1 MPIRWLHKGVTCA
14 KTPKK
19 ESGDNLRVLMV
30 SPGTRGDVAP
40 IAGLGGR
47 LQGLGYEV
55 AVAANPA
62 YAPLVV
68 ESGCEFRPL
77 PGDLE
82 ALIRQP
88 APGANASSGSVLSFW
103 GKLAEYMDDAATG
116 TLAAAEA
123 GADVILA
130 NSVAPYA
137 YDIAEALGIPAIGAH
152 LQPTEP
158 SAAYPPVLM
167 NSARSLGA
175 WGNKI
180 IGERAAAG
188 PAPYDRPSAR
198 LRKELGLGRQS
209 RAAGERRRRKAH
221 ATILH
226 GISPSVLPRPAD
238 WHSGLVM
245 AGYWWPAVKADW
257 QPSAELVAFLAA
269 GPPPVFV
276 GFGSSAHIDPAFI
289 LEATRRAGVRAVV
302 QGAEGVL
309 GEDAV
314 GVGSVPHE
322 WLFPQM
328 AAVVHHAGAG
338 TTAASFRAGVPAIGV
353 PVYTDQPLW
362 AARIASLGAGPQPM
376 PYKKLTPERLGDAI
390 TQAVSTPS
398 YAHRAA
404 EVAAAI
410 AAEDGTAPVLE
421 ALEDLP
427 SK

>member
-1 MPIRWLHKGVTCA
+1 M
-14 KTPKK
+14 
-19 ESGDNLRVLMV
+19 RVLMV
-30 SPGTRGDVAP
+30 TPGTRGDVAP
-40 IAGLGGR
+40 MAGLGSR
-47 LQGLGYEV
+47 LQALGYEV
-55 AVAANPA
+55 AIAANSA
-62 YAPLVV
+62 HAPLVV

-82 ALIRQP
+82 GLIRQP
-88 APGANASSGSVLSFW
+88 APGAKASSKSVLTFW
-103 GKLAEYMDDAATG
+103 RNLTEYMDGAATG

-123 GADVILA
+123 GADVIMA

-137 YDIAEALGIPAIGAH
+137 YDVAEALGIPAIGAH

-188 PAPYDRPSAR
+188 PAPYDAPSAR
-198 LRKELGLGRQS
+198 LRRELGLGKQS
-209 RAAGERRRRKAH
+209 RAAGEGRRRKAQ

-238 WHSGLVM
+238 WHQGLVM
-245 AGYWWPAVKADW
+245 AGYWWPAMKGDW
-257 QPSAELVAFLAA
+257 QPPADLVDFLAD

-276 GFGSSAHIDPAFI
+276 GFGSSAHMDPAFI

-302 QGAEGVL
+302 QGAQGAL
-309 GEDAV
+309 GDDAI

-338 TTAASFRAGVPAIGV
+338 TTAAGFRAGVPAVGV

-362 AARIASLGAGPQPM
+362 ASRIASLGVGPQPV
-376 PYKKLTPERLGDAI
+376 PHKKLTTARLGEAME
-390 TQAVSTPS
+390 QAVSTPS
-398 YAHRAA
+398 YAQRAR

-410 AAEDGTAPVLE
+410 AAEDGTAPVVEVLRK
-421 ALEDLP
+421 LG
-427 SK
+427 

>member
-1 MPIRWLHKGVTCA
+1 M
-14 KTPKK
+14 
-19 ESGDNLRVLMV
+19 RVLMV
-30 SPGTRGDVAP
+30 APGTRGDVAP
-40 IAGLGGR
+40 MAGLGSS

-55 AVAANPA
+55 AIAANPA

-77 PGDLE
+77 PGDLTK
-82 ALIRQP
+82 LITQP
-88 APGANASSGSVLSFW
+88 APGTKASSGSVLTFW
-103 GKLAEYMDDAATG
+103 RKLTDYMDNAATG

-137 YDIAEALGIPAIGAH
+137 YDIAEAMGIPVLGAH

-158 SAAYPPVLM
+158 SAAYPPVIM

-188 PAPYDRPSAR
+188 PAPYDAPSAR
-198 LRKELGLGRQS
+198 LRKELGLGKLS
-209 RAAGERRRRKAH
+209 RAVGERRRRKAE

-238 WHSGLVM
+238 WHTGLVM
-245 AGYWWPAVKADW
+245 AGYWWPVMKPDW
-257 QPSAELVAFLAA
+257 QPPTDLVDFLAD
-269 GPPPVFV
+269 GTPPVFV
-276 GFGSSAHIDPAFI
+276 GFGSSAHIDPA
-289 LEATRRAGVRAVV
+289 LVLGATRQAGVRAVV
-302 QGAEGVL
+302 QGAEGAL
-309 GEDAV
+309 GTDAI

-338 TTAASFRAGVPAIGV
+338 TTAAGFRAGVPAVGV
-353 PVYTDQPLW
+353 PVYPDQPLW
-362 AARIASLGAGPQPM
+362 ASRIASIGAGPQPI

-390 TQAVSTPS
+390 TEAVSTPS
-398 YAHRAA
+398 YARRAA
-404 EVAAAI
+404 EVAAAM
-410 AAEDGTAPVLE
+410 AAEDGTVPVVE
-421 ALEDLP
+421 ALRNLP

>member
-1 MPIRWLHKGVTCA
+1 M
-14 KTPKK
+14 
-19 ESGDNLRVLMV
+19 
-30 SPGTRGDVAP
+30 
-40 IAGLGGR
+40 AGLGSS
-47 LQGLGYEV
+47 LQSLGYEV
-55 AVAANPA
+55 AIAANPA
-62 YAPLVV
+62 FAPLVV

-82 ALIRQP
+82 GLIRQP
-88 APGANASSGSVLSFW
+88 APGAKGSSGSLLTFW
-103 GKLAEYMDDAATG
+103 RKLTDYMDNAATG

-137 YDIAEALGIPAIGAH
+137 YDIAEAMGIPALGAH

-158 SAAYPPVLM
+158 SAAYPPVIM

-188 PAPYDRPSAR
+188 PAPYDAPGAR
-198 LRKELGLGRQS
+198 LRKELGLAKLD
-209 RAAGERRRRKAH
+209 RAAGERRRRKAR
-221 ATILH
+221 ATVLH

-238 WHSGLVM
+238 WHEGLVM
-245 AGYWWPAVKADW
+245 AGYWWPPMKPDWKPPAD
-257 QPSAELVAFLAA
+257 LVDFLAD

-289 LEATRRAGVRAVV
+289 LDSTRRAGVRAVV
-302 QGAEGVL
+302 QGVEGAM
-309 GEDAV
+309 GDDAIAV
-314 GVGSVPHE
+314 GSIPHE
-322 WLFPQM
+322 WLFPRM

-338 TTAASFRAGVPAIGV
+338 TAAAGFRAGVPAVGV

-362 AARIASLGAGPQPM
+362 ASRIASLGAGPQPI

-390 TQAVSTPS
+390 TEAVSTPS
-398 YAHRAA
+398 YAQRAA

-410 AAEDGTAPVLE
+410 AREDGTAPVVD
-421 ALEDLP
+421 ALRNLP

>member
-1 MPIRWLHKGVTCA
+1 M
-14 KTPKK
+14 
-19 ESGDNLRVLMV
+19 RVLMV

-88 APGANASSGSVLSFW
+88 APGAKASSGSVLTFW

-137 YDIAEALGIPAIGAH
+137 YDIAEAMGIPAIGAH

-175 WGNKI
+175 LGNKI

-188 PAPYDRPSAR
+188 PAPYDAPSAR
-198 LRKELGLGRQS
+198 LRKELGLGKQS

-302 QGAEGVL
+302 QGADGAL
-309 GEDAV
+309 GDDAI
-314 GVGSVPHE
+314 GIGGVPHE
-322 WLFPQM
+322 WLFPRM

-338 TTAASFRAGVPAIGV
+338 TTAAGFRAGVPAIGV

-362 AARIASLGAGPQPM
+362 AARVASLGVGPQPM

-390 TQAVSTPS
+390 AQAVSTPS

-404 EVAAAI
+404 KVAAAI
-410 AAEDGTAPVLE
+410 AAEDGTAPVLQ

>member
-1 MPIRWLHKGVTCA
+1 M
-14 KTPKK
+14 
-19 ESGDNLRVLMV
+19 RVLMV
-30 SPGTRGDVAP
+30 TPGTRGDVAP
-40 IAGLGGR
+40 MAGLGGL

-55 AVAANPA
+55 AIAANPA

-77 PGDLE
+77 PGDL
-82 ALIRQP
+82 ARLIRQP
-88 APGANASSGSVLSFW
+88 APGAKATGGSVLSFW
-103 GKLAEYMDDAATG
+103 RELSEYMENAAIG

-137 YDIAEALGIPAIGAH
+137 YDVAEAFGIPAVGAH

-167 NSARSLGA
+167 NSARSLGS
-175 WGNKI
+175 WGNRI

-188 PAPYDRPSAR
+188 PAPYDAPSAR
-198 LRKELGLGRQS
+198 LRKSLGLRQQS
-209 RAAGERRRRKAH
+209 RAAGERRRRKAN

-226 GISPSVLPRPAD
+226 GISPTVLPRPAD
-238 WHSGLVM
+238 WHPGLVM
-245 AGYWWPAVKADW
+245 AGYWWPPAKPAW
-257 QPSAELVAFLAA
+257 QPPADLVDFLAD

-276 GFGSSAHIDPAFI
+276 GFGSSAHIDPDFI

-302 QGAEGVL
+302 QGAEGAL
-309 GEDAV
+309 GGDV
-314 GVGSVPHE
+314 IGVGSVPHE
-322 WLFPQM
+322 WLFPRM

-338 TTAASFRAGVPAIGV
+338 TTAAGLRAGVPAVGV

-362 AARIASLGAGPQPM
+362 ASRVAALGAGPAPI

-390 TQAVSTPS
+390 KQTLTTPS
-398 YAHRAA
+398 YASRAA
-404 EVAAAI
+404 ELGAAI
-410 AAEDGTAPVLE
+410 AKEDGTVAVLE
-421 ALEDLP
+421 ALRGL
-427 SK
+427 

>member
-1 MPIRWLHKGVTCA
+1 M
-14 KTPKK
+14 
-19 ESGDNLRVLMV
+19 RVLMV
-30 SPGTRGDVAP
+30 TPGTRGDVAP
-40 IAGLGGR
+40 MAGLGSS
-47 LQGLGYEV
+47 LQSLGYEV
-55 AVAANPA
+55 AIAANPA
-62 YAPLVV
+62 FAPLVV

-82 ALIRQP
+82 GLIRQP
-88 APGANASSGSVLSFW
+88 APGAKGSSGSLLTFW
-103 GKLAEYMDDAATG
+103 RKLTDYMDNAATG

-137 YDIAEALGIPAIGAH
+137 YDIAEAMGIPALGAH

-158 SAAYPPVLM
+158 SAAYPPVIM

-188 PAPYDRPSAR
+188 PAPYDAPGAR
-198 LRKELGLGRQS
+198 LRKELGLGKLG
-209 RAAGERRRRKAH
+209 RAAGERRRRKAR
-221 ATILH
+221 ATVLH

-238 WHSGLVM
+238 WHEGLVM
-245 AGYWWPAVKADW
+245 AGYWWPPMKPDW
-257 QPSAELVAFLAA
+257 QPPADLVNFLAD

-289 LEATRRAGVRAVV
+289 LDSTRRAGVRAVV
-302 QGAEGVL
+302 QGVEGAM
-309 GEDAV
+309 GDDAIAV
-314 GVGSVPHE
+314 GSIPHE
-322 WLFPQM
+322 WLFPRM

-338 TTAASFRAGVPAIGV
+338 TAAAGFRAGVPAVGV

-362 AARIASLGAGPQPM
+362 ASRIASLGAGPQPI

-390 TQAVSTPS
+390 TEAVSTPS
-398 YAHRAA
+398 YAQKAA

-410 AAEDGTAPVLE
+410 AREDGTAPVVD
-421 ALEDLP
+421 ALRNL
-427 SK
+427 SSQ

>member
-1 MPIRWLHKGVTCA
+1 M
-14 KTPKK
+14 
-19 ESGDNLRVLMV
+19 RVLMV
-30 SPGTRGDVAP
+30 TPGTRGDVAP
-40 IAGLGGR
+40 MAGLGSS
-47 LQGLGYEV
+47 LQSLGYEV
-55 AVAANPA
+55 AIAANPA
-62 YAPLVV
+62 FAPLVV

-82 ALIRQP
+82 GLIRQP
-88 APGANASSGSVLSFW
+88 APGAKGSSGSLLTFW
-103 GKLAEYMDDAATG
+103 RKLTDYMDNAATG

-137 YDIAEALGIPAIGAH
+137 YDIAEAMGIPALGAH

-158 SAAYPPVLM
+158 SAAYPPVIM

-188 PAPYDRPSAR
+188 PAPYDAPGAR
-198 LRKELGLGRQS
+198 LRKELGLGKLG
-209 RAAGERRRRKAH
+209 RAAGERRRRKAR
-221 ATILH
+221 ATVLH

-238 WHSGLVM
+238 WHEGLVM
-245 AGYWWPAVKADW
+245 AGYWWPPMKPDWKPPAD
-257 QPSAELVAFLAA
+257 LVNFLAD

-289 LEATRRAGVRAVV
+289 LESTRRAGVRAVV
-302 QGAEGVL
+302 QGVEGAM
-309 GEDAV
+309 GDDAIAV
-314 GVGSVPHE
+314 GSIPHE
-322 WLFPQM
+322 WLFPRM

-338 TTAASFRAGVPAIGV
+338 TAAAGFRAGVPAVGV

-362 AARIASLGAGPQPM
+362 ASRIASLGAGPQPI

-390 TQAVSTPS
+390 TEAVSTPS
-398 YAHRAA
+398 YAQRAA

-410 AAEDGTAPVLE
+410 AREDGTAPVVD
-421 ALEDLP
+421 ALRNLP

>member
-1 MPIRWLHKGVTCA
+1 M
-14 KTPKK
+14 
-19 ESGDNLRVLMV
+19 RVLMV
-30 SPGTRGDVAP
+30 APGTRGDVAP
-40 IAGLGGR
+40 MAGLGSR

-77 PGDLE
+77 PGDL
-82 ALIRQP
+82 AGLIRQQ
-88 APGANASSGSVLSFW
+88 APGAKASSAGVLTFW
-103 GKLAEYMDDAATG
+103 RKLTEYMDDAATG

-158 SAAYPPVLM
+158 SAAYPSVLM
-167 NSARSLGA
+167 NSARSLGPL
-175 WGNKI
+175 GNKI

-188 PAPYDRPSAR
+188 PAPYDAPSAR
-198 LRKELGLGRQS
+198 LRKELGLGKQS
-209 RAAGERRRRKAH
+209 RSAGERRRRQAH

-238 WHSGLVM
+238 WHPGLVM

-257 QPSAELVAFLAA
+257 QPSAELVAFLAE
-269 GPPPVFV
+269 GPAPVFV

-309 GEDAV
+309 GEDAI
-314 GVGSVPHE
+314 GIGSVPHE

-338 TTAASFRAGVPAIGV
+338 TTAAGFRSGVPAIGV

-362 AARIASLGAGPQPM
+362 ASRIASLGAGPQPV
-376 PYKKLTPERLGDAI
+376 PYKKLSPERLGDAI
-390 TQAVSTPS
+390 KETVSTAS
-398 YAHRAA
+398 YAKRAA

-410 AAEDGTAPVLE
+410 AAEDGTVPVVG
-421 ALEDLP
+421 ALRNH
-427 SK
+427 SST

>member
-1 MPIRWLHKGVTCA
+1 M
-14 KTPKK
+14 
-19 ESGDNLRVLMV
+19 RVLMV
-30 SPGTRGDVAP
+30 TPGTRGDVAP
-40 IAGLGGR
+40 MAGLGNR

-77 PGDLE
+77 PGDL
-82 ALIRQP
+82 AGLITQP
-88 APGANASSGSVLSFW
+88 TPGAKASSGSVLTFW
-103 GKLAEYMDDAATG
+103 RKLTEYMDNAATG

-167 NSARSLGA
+167 NSARSLGSL
-175 WGNKI
+175 GNKI
-180 IGERAAAG
+180 VGERAAAG
-188 PAPYDRPSAR
+188 PAPYDAPSAR
-198 LRKELGLGRQS
+198 LRRELGLGKES
-209 RAAGERRRRKAH
+209 RAAGERRRRKAK

-226 GISPSVLPRPAD
+226 GISPTVLPRPAD

-245 AGYWWPAVKADW
+245 AGYWWPAMTPGW
-257 QPSAELVAFLAA
+257 QPPTELVDFLAD

-289 LEATRRAGVRAVV
+289 LEATRRAGVRTVV
-302 QGAEGVL
+302 QGAEGGL
-309 GEDAV
+309 GDDAIAV
-314 GVGSVPHE
+314 ASVPHE

-338 TTAASFRAGVPAIGV
+338 TAAAGLRAGVPTVGV

-362 AARIASLGAGPQPM
+362 ASRVAALGAGPAPI
-376 PYKKLTPERLGDAI
+376 PYKKLTPERLGGAI
-390 TQAVSTPS
+390 QETVSTPS
-398 YAHRAA
+398 YALRAA
-404 EVAAAI
+404 ELGAAI
-410 AAEDGTAPVLE
+410 AKEDGAVAVVD
-421 ALEDLP
+421 ALRNL
-427 SK
+427 

>member
-1 MPIRWLHKGVTCA
+1 MRI
-14 KTPKK
+14 
-19 ESGDNLRVLMV
+19 LMV
-30 SPGTRGDVAP
+30 TPGTRGDVAP
-40 IAGLGGR
+40 MAGLGGR
-47 LQGLGYEV
+47 LQMLGYEV

-77 PGDLE
+77 PGDLTE
-82 ALIRQP
+82 LIRQP
-88 APGANASSGSVLSFW
+88 APGAKASGGSVLTFW
-103 GKLAEYMDDAATG
+103 RKLSAYMDDAATG
-116 TLAAAEA
+116 ALAAAEA

-137 YDIAEALGIPAIGAH
+137 YDIAEAFGIPAMGAH

-167 NSARSLGA
+167 NSARSLGS

-188 PAPYDRPSAR
+188 PAPYDAPSAR
-198 LRKELGLGRQS
+198 LRKSLGLGRLS
-209 RAAGERRRRKAH
+209 RAVGERRRRNAN

-226 GISPSVLPRPAD
+226 GISPTVLPRPAD
-238 WHSGLVM
+238 WHPGLVM
-245 AGYWWPAVKADW
+245 AGYWWPAG
-257 QPSAELVAFLAA
+257 QPEWRPSPSLLDFLAD
-269 GPPPVFV
+269 GPAPVFV
-276 GFGSSAHIDPAFI
+276 GFGSSAHIDPGFI

-302 QGAEGVL
+302 QGAGGGVEGIL
-309 GEDAV
+309 GDDEI

-322 WLFPQM
+322 WLFPHV

-338 TTAASFRAGVPAIGV
+338 TTAAGLRAGVPTVGV

-362 AARIASLGAGPQPM
+362 ASRVASLGAGPAPI

-390 TQAVSTPS
+390 KAAVNTPTYS
-398 YAHRAA
+398 QRAA
-404 EVAAAI
+404 GLAAAI
-410 AAEDGTAPVLE
+410 AKEDGTVEVVE
-421 ALEDLP
+421 ALRRL
-427 SK
+427 

>member
-1 MPIRWLHKGVTCA
+1 M
-14 KTPKK
+14 
-19 ESGDNLRVLMV
+19 RVLMV
-30 SPGTRGDVAP
+30 TPGTRGDVAP
-40 IAGLGGR
+40 MAGLGSR

-77 PGDLE
+77 PGDL
-82 ALIRQP
+82 AGLITQP
-88 APGANASSGSVLSFW
+88 APGAKASSGSVLTFW
-103 GKLAEYMDDAATG
+103 RKLTEYMDNAATG

-152 LQPTEP
+152 LQPIEP
-158 SAAYPPVLM
+158 SAAYPPVIM
-167 NSARSLGA
+167 NSAQSLGA

-188 PAPYDRPSAR
+188 PAPYDAPSAR
-198 LRKELGLGRQS
+198 LRRELGLGKES
-209 RAAGERRRRKAH
+209 RAAGERRRRKAKV
-221 ATILH
+221 TILH
-226 GISPSVLPRPAD
+226 GISPTVLPRPAD

-245 AGYWWPAVKADW
+245 AGYWWPAVEPDW
-257 QPSAELVAFLAA
+257 QPSADLVDFLTA

-302 QGAEGVL
+302 QGAEGGL
-309 GEDAV
+309 GDDAIA
-314 GVGSVPHE
+314 VGSVPHE
-322 WLFPQM
+322 WLFPHM

-338 TTAASFRAGVPAIGV
+338 TAAAGLRAGVPAVGV

-362 AARIASLGAGPQPM
+362 ASRLAALGAGPAPI

-390 TQAVSTPS
+390 MKAVSTPS
-398 YAHRAA
+398 YSLRAA
-404 EVAAAI
+404 ELGAAI
-410 AAEDGTAPVLE
+410 AKEDGTVAVVG
-421 ALEDLP
+421 ALRNL
-427 SK
+427 

>member
-1 MPIRWLHKGVTCA
+1 M
-14 KTPKK
+14 
-19 ESGDNLRVLMV
+19 RVLMV
-30 SPGTRGDVAP
+30 TPGTRGDVAP
-40 IAGLGGR
+40 MAGLGSS
-47 LQGLGYEV
+47 LQSLGYEV
-55 AVAANPA
+55 AIAANPA
-62 YAPLVV
+62 FAPLVV

-82 ALIRQP
+82 GLIRQP
-88 APGANASSGSVLSFW
+88 APGAKGSSGSLLTFW
-103 GKLAEYMDDAATG
+103 RKLTDYMDNAATG

-137 YDIAEALGIPAIGAH
+137 YDIAEAMGIPALGAH

-158 SAAYPPVLM
+158 SAAYPPVIM

-188 PAPYDRPSAR
+188 PAPYDAPGAR
-198 LRKELGLGRQS
+198 LRKELGLGKLG
-209 RAAGERRRRKAH
+209 RAAGERRRRKAR
-221 ATILH
+221 ATVLH

-238 WHSGLVM
+238 WHEGLVM
-245 AGYWWPAVKADW
+245 AGYWWPPMKPDWKPPAD
-257 QPSAELVAFLAA
+257 LVNFLAD

-289 LEATRRAGVRAVV
+289 LDSTRRAGVRAVV
-302 QGAEGVL
+302 QGVEGAM
-309 GEDAV
+309 GDDAIAV
-314 GVGSVPHE
+314 GSIPHE
-322 WLFPQM
+322 WLFPRM

-338 TTAASFRAGVPAIGV
+338 TAAAGFRAGVPAVGV

-362 AARIASLGAGPQPM
+362 ASRIASLGAGPQPI

-390 TQAVSTPS
+390 TEAVSTPS
-398 YAHRAA
+398 YAQRAA

-410 AAEDGTAPVLE
+410 AREDGTAPVVD
-421 ALEDLP
+421 ALRNLP

>member
-1 MPIRWLHKGVTCA
+1 M
-14 KTPKK
+14 
-19 ESGDNLRVLMV
+19 
-30 SPGTRGDVAP
+30 
-40 IAGLGGR
+40 
-47 LQGLGYEV
+47 QGLGYEV

-103 GKLAEYMDDAATG
+103 RKLTEYMDDAATG

-238 WHSGLVM
+238 WHAGLVM
-245 AGYWWPAVKADW
+245 AGYWWPAVRADW
-257 QPSAELVAFLAA
+257 QPPTDLVAFLAD

-276 GFGSSAHIDPAFI
+276 GFGSSAHIDPTFI

-302 QGAEGVL
+302 QGADGAL
-309 GEDAV
+309 GDDAI
-314 GVGSVPHE
+314 GIGGVPHE
-322 WLFPQM
+322 WLFPRM

-338 TTAASFRAGVPAIGV
+338 TTAAGFRAGVPAIGV

-362 AARIASLGAGPQPM
+362 AARVASLGVGPQPM

-390 TQAVSTPS
+390 AQAVSTPS

-404 EVAAAI
+404 KVAAAI
-410 AAEDGTAPVLE
+410 AAEDGTAPVLQ

>member
-1 MPIRWLHKGVTCA
+1 M
-14 KTPKK
+14 
-19 ESGDNLRVLMV
+19 RVLMV
-30 SPGTRGDVAP
+30 APGTRGDVAP
-40 IAGLGGR
+40 MAGLGGR

-55 AVAANPA
+55 AIAANPA

-82 ALIRQP
+82 GLIRQP
-88 APGANASSGSVLSFW
+88 APGAKASSGSVITFW
-103 GKLAEYMDDAATG
+103 RKLTEYMGNAATG

-123 GADVILA
+123 GTDVIMA

-137 YDIAEALGIPAIGAH
+137 YDIAEAMGIPAMGAH

-175 WGNKI
+175 LGNRI

-188 PAPYDRPSAR
+188 PAPYDAPSAR
-198 LRKELGLGRQS
+198 LRKQLGLRKES
-209 RAAGERRRRKAH
+209 RAAGERRRRKAR
-221 ATILH
+221 ATVLH
-226 GISPSVLPRPAD
+226 GISPTVLPRPAD
-238 WHSGLVM
+238 WHAGLVM
-245 AGYWWPAVKADW
+245 AGYWWPAMKPDW
-257 QPSAELVAFLAA
+257 QPPTDLMDFLAD
-269 GPPPVFV
+269 GPAPVFV
-276 GFGSSAHIDPAFI
+276 GFGSSAHIDPGFI

-309 GEDAV
+309 GGDAV
-314 GVGSVPHE
+314 GVESVPHE
-322 WLFPQM
+322 WLFPRM

-338 TTAASFRAGVPAIGV
+338 TTAAGLRAGVPSVGV

-362 AARIASLGAGPQPM
+362 ASRIATLGAGPQPL

-390 TQAVSTPS
+390 SEAVTTPS
-398 YAHRAA
+398 YAQQAQ
-404 EVAAAI
+404 VLAAAI
-410 AAEDGTAPVLE
+410 GKEDGTVPVVE
-421 ALEDLP
+421 ALRNLE
-427 SK
+427 K

>member
-1 MPIRWLHKGVTCA
+1 M
-14 KTPKK
+14 
-19 ESGDNLRVLMV
+19 RVLMV
-30 SPGTRGDVAP
+30 APGTRGDVAP
-40 IAGLGGR
+40 MAGLGNR
-47 LQGLGYEV
+47 LQNLGYEV
-55 AVAANPA
+55 AIASNPA

-103 GKLAEYMDDAATG
+103 RKLTEYMDDAATG

-238 WHSGLVM
+238 WHAGLVM
-245 AGYWWPAVKADW
+245 AGYWWPAVRADW
-257 QPSAELVAFLAA
+257 QPPTDLVAFLAD

-276 GFGSSAHIDPAFI
+276 GFGSSAHIDPTFI

-302 QGAEGVL
+302 QGADGAL
-309 GEDAV
+309 GDDAI
-314 GVGSVPHE
+314 GIGGVPHE
-322 WLFPQM
+322 WLFPRM

-338 TTAASFRAGVPAIGV
+338 TTAAGFRAGVPAIGV

-362 AARIASLGAGPQPM
+362 AARVASLGVGPQPM

-390 TQAVSTPS
+390 AQAVSTPS

-404 EVAAAI
+404 KVAAAI
-410 AAEDGTAPVLE
+410 AAEDGTAPVLQ

>member
-1 MPIRWLHKGVTCA
+1 M
-14 KTPKK
+14 
-19 ESGDNLRVLMV
+19 RVLMV
-30 SPGTRGDVAP
+30 TPGTRGDVAP
-40 IAGLGGR
+40 MAGLGSR

-77 PGDLE
+77 PGDL
-82 ALIRQP
+82 AGLITQP
-88 APGANASSGSVLSFW
+88 APGAKASSGSVLTFW
-103 GKLAEYMDDAATG
+103 RKLTEYMDNAATG

-137 YDIAEALGIPAIGAH
+137 YDIADALGIPAIGAH
-152 LQPTEP
+152 LQPIEP
-158 SAAYPPVLM
+158 SAAYPPVIM
-167 NSARSLGA
+167 NSAQSLGA

-188 PAPYDRPSAR
+188 PAPYDAPSAR
-198 LRKELGLGRQS
+198 LRRELGLGKES
-209 RAAGERRRRKAH
+209 RAAGERRRRKAK

-226 GISPSVLPRPAD
+226 GISPTVLPRPAD

-245 AGYWWPAVKADW
+245 AGYWWPAVEPDW
-257 QPSAELVAFLAA
+257 QPSADLVDFLTE

-302 QGAEGVL
+302 QGAEGGL
-309 GEDAV
+309 GDDAIA
-314 GVGSVPHE
+314 VGSVPHE
-322 WLFPQM
+322 WLFPHM

-338 TTAASFRAGVPAIGV
+338 TAAAGLRAGVPAVGV

-362 AARIASLGAGPQPM
+362 ASRLAALGAGPAPI

-390 TQAVSTPS
+390 MKAVSTPS
-398 YAHRAA
+398 YSLRAA
-404 EVAAAI
+404 ELGAAI
-410 AAEDGTAPVLE
+410 AKEDGTVAVVG
-421 ALEDLP
+421 ALRNL
-427 SK
+427 

>member
-1 MPIRWLHKGVTCA
+1 M
-14 KTPKK
+14 
-19 ESGDNLRVLMV
+19 RVLMV
-30 SPGTRGDVAP
+30 TPGTRGDVAP
-40 IAGLGGR
+40 MAGLGSS
-47 LQGLGYEV
+47 LQSLGYEV
-55 AVAANPA
+55 AIAANPA
-62 YAPLVV
+62 FAPLVV

-82 ALIRQP
+82 GLIRQP
-88 APGANASSGSVLSFW
+88 APGAKGSSGSLLTFW
-103 GKLAEYMDDAATG
+103 RKLTDYMDNAATG

-137 YDIAEALGIPAIGAH
+137 YDIAEAMGIPALGAH

-158 SAAYPPVLM
+158 SAAYPPVIM

-188 PAPYDRPSAR
+188 PAPYDAPGAR
-198 LRKELGLGRQS
+198 LRKELGLGKLG
-209 RAAGERRRRKAH
+209 RAAGERRRRKAR
-221 ATILH
+221 ATVLH

-238 WHSGLVM
+238 WHEGLVM
-245 AGYWWPAVKADW
+245 AGYWWPPMKPDW
-257 QPSAELVAFLAA
+257 QPPADLVNFLAD

-289 LEATRRAGVRAVV
+289 LDSTRRAGVRAVV
-302 QGAEGVL
+302 QGVEGAM
-309 GEDAV
+309 GDDAIAV
-314 GVGSVPHE
+314 GSIPHE
-322 WLFPQM
+322 WLFPRM

-338 TTAASFRAGVPAIGV
+338 TAAAGFRAGVPAVGV

-362 AARIASLGAGPQPM
+362 ASRIASLGAGPQPI

-390 TQAVSTPS
+390 TEAVSTPS
-398 YAHRAA
+398 YAQRAA

-410 AAEDGTAPVLE
+410 AREDGTAPVID
-421 ALEDLP
+421 ALRNLP

>member
-1 MPIRWLHKGVTCA
+1 M
-14 KTPKK
+14 
-19 ESGDNLRVLMV
+19 RVLMV
-30 SPGTRGDVAP
+30 TPGTRGDVAP
-40 IAGLGGR
+40 MAGLGSS
-47 LQGLGYEV
+47 LQSLGYEV
-55 AVAANPA
+55 AIAANPA
-62 YAPLVV
+62 FAPLVV

-82 ALIRQP
+82 GLIRQP
-88 APGANASSGSVLSFW
+88 APGGKGSSGSLLTFW
-103 GKLAEYMDDAATG
+103 RKLTDYMDNAATG

-137 YDIAEALGIPAIGAH
+137 YDIAEAMGIPALGAH

-158 SAAYPPVLM
+158 SAAYPPVIM
-167 NSARSLGA
+167 NSARSRGA

-188 PAPYDRPSAR
+188 PAPYDAPGAR
-198 LRKELGLGRQS
+198 LRKELGLGKLG
-209 RAAGERRRRKAH
+209 RAAGERRRRKAR
-221 ATILH
+221 ATVLH

-238 WHSGLVM
+238 WHEGLVM
-245 AGYWWPAVKADW
+245 AGYWWPPMKPDWKPPAD
-257 QPSAELVAFLAA
+257 LVNFLAD

-289 LEATRRAGVRAVV
+289 LDSTRRAGVRAVV
-302 QGAEGVL
+302 QGVEGAM
-309 GEDAV
+309 GDDAIAV
-314 GVGSVPHE
+314 GSIPHE
-322 WLFPQM
+322 WLFPRM

-338 TTAASFRAGVPAIGV
+338 TAAAGFRAGVPAVGV

-362 AARIASLGAGPQPM
+362 ASRIASLGAGPQPI

-390 TQAVSTPS
+390 TEAVSTPS
-398 YAHRAA
+398 YAQRAA

-410 AAEDGTAPVLE
+410 AREDGTAPVVD
-421 ALEDLP
+421 ALRNLP

>member
-1 MPIRWLHKGVTCA
+1 M
-14 KTPKK
+14 
-19 ESGDNLRVLMV
+19 RVLMV
-30 SPGTRGDVAP
+30 TPGTRGDVAP
-40 IAGLGGR
+40 MAGLGHR

-55 AVAANPA
+55 AIAANPA

-77 PGDLE
+77 PGDLVE
-82 ALIRQP
+82 LIKQP
-88 APGANASSGSVLSFW
+88 APGAKAAPGGVLTFW
-103 GKLAEYMDDAATG
+103 RKLGEYMDNAAKG

-123 GADVILA
+123 GADVIMA

-137 YDIAEALGIPAIGAH
+137 YDIAEAFGIPAIGAH

-175 WGNKI
+175 LGNRI

-188 PAPYDRPSAR
+188 PAPYDAPSAR
-198 LRKELGLGRQS
+198 LRKQLGLRKES
-209 RAAGERRRRKAH
+209 RAAGERRRRKAR

-226 GISPSVLPRPAD
+226 GISPTVLPRPAD
-238 WHSGLVM
+238 WHAGLVM
-245 AGYWWPAVKADW
+245 AGYWWPPEHSGW
-257 QPSAELVAFLAA
+257 QPSADLVDFLAD
-269 GPPPVFV
+269 GPAPVFV
-276 GFGSSAHIDPAFI
+276 GFGSSAHLDPGFI

-309 GEDAV
+309 GDDAM

-322 WLFPQM
+322 WLFPRM

-338 TTAASFRAGVPAIGV
+338 TTAAGLRAGVPSVGV

-362 AARIASLGAGPQPM
+362 ASRIAALGAGPQPL

-390 TQAVSTPS
+390 SKAVATPS
-398 YAHRAA
+398 YAQQAR
-404 EVAAAI
+404 VLAAAI
-410 AAEDGTAPVLE
+410 AKEDGTVPVVE
-421 ALEDLP
+421 ALRNLP
-427 SK
+427 AK

>member
-1 MPIRWLHKGVTCA
+1 M
-14 KTPKK
+14 
-19 ESGDNLRVLMV
+19 
-30 SPGTRGDVAP
+30 
-40 IAGLGGR
+40 AGLGSR
-47 LQGLGYEV
+47 LQDVGYEV
-55 AVAANPA
+55 AIAANPA

-68 ESGCEFRPL
+68 EAGCEFRPL
-77 PGDLE
+77 PGDL
-82 ALIRQP
+82 AGLIRQP
-88 APGANASSGSVLSFW
+88 APGTKATSAGMLTFW
-103 GKLAEYMDDAATG
+103 RKLTEYMDDAATG

-123 GADVILA
+123 GTDVILA

-137 YDIAEALGIPAIGAH
+137 YDVAEAMGIPAIGAH

-175 WGNKI
+175 WGNRI

-188 PAPYDRPSAR
+188 PAPYDAPSAR
-198 LRKELGLGRQS
+198 LRRELGLGKQS
-209 RAAGERRRRKAH
+209 RAAGERRRRKAG

-226 GISPSVLPRPAD
+226 GISPTVLPRPAD
-238 WHSGLVM
+238 WHEGLVM
-245 AGYWWPAVKADW
+245 AGNWWPAAKVDW
-257 QPSAELVAFLAA
+257 QPSADLLAFLAD

-302 QGAEGVL
+302 QGGEGPQIL
-309 GEDAV
+309 GEDAI

-338 TTAASFRAGVPAIGV
+338 TTAAGFRAGVPAVGV

-362 AARIASLGAGPQPM
+362 ASRIAALGAGPAPL

-390 TQAVSTPS
+390 NAAVNTPS
-398 YAHRAA
+398 YARQAA
-404 EVAAAI
+404 KVAAGVAL
-410 AAEDGTAPVLE
+410 EDGTAPVIATLRNM
-421 ALEDLP
+421 
-427 SK
+427 